1 MTIEQQ
7 IYNGNRAKE
16 VLDNEAF
23 QQVFTDYKTEITEQ
37 WTKSPARS
45 VDDREKLWLMLSLLN
60 RLEVMLRTT
69 LETGEMRKLDL
80 AHEEKKRL
88 LDKAKGWIGSL

>member
-1 MTIEQQ
+1 LTIEQQ

-37 WTKSPARS
+37 WTKSPSRDEAG
-45 VDDREKLWLMLSLLN
+45 REKLWLMLSILN
-60 RLEVMLRTT
+60 RLESLLKTT

-88 LDKAKGWIGSL
+88 LDKAKGWIGNL

>member
-1 MTIEQQ
+1 M
-7 IYNGNRAKE
+7 
-16 VLDNEAF
+16 F
-23 QQVFTDYKTEITEQ
+23 
-37 WTKSPARS
+37 S
-45 VDDREKLWLMLSLLN
+45 MLN
-60 RLEVMLRTT
+60 RLEAMLKTT

>member
-7 IYNGNRAKE
+7 IYKGNRAKE

-37 WTKSPARS
+37 WTKSPSRDAEG
-45 VDDREKLWLMLSLLN
+45 REKLWLMLSILN
-60 RLEVMLRTT
+60 RLESLLKTT

-88 LDKAKGWIGSL
+88 LDKAKGWIGNL